1 MSPAELEARVARLER
16 SNRVLRGLF
25 ATFVAIAAVPLLAAY
40 VPANDKL
47 EASEFVVRDK
57 AGAVRARLYLDEQGK
72 TRLVLRDRDGHSTV
86 NLAAGEGASLA
97 LGDKDDKSTVTISAA
112 GSAKGVVMLESDG
125 KPKAVLTKPKGVDS
139 KDPLDSQDPWAS
151 PD

>member
-16 SNRVLRGLF
+16 SNRLLRGLF
-25 ATFVAIAAVPLLAAY
+25 ATFVAVAAVPLLAAY

-57 AGAVRARLYLDEQGK
+57 AGATRARLYVDEQGK

-86 NLAAGEGASLA
+86 NLAAGDGASLG
-97 LGDKDDKSTVTISAA
+97 LGDKDDKSIVTISAA
-112 GSAKGVVMLESDG
+112 GSAKGVVILESDG
-125 KPKAVLTKPKGVDS
+125 KPKAVLAKPKGIDS
-139 KDPLDSQDPWAS
+139 KDPLDPQDPWAS

>member
-16 SNRVLRGLF
+16 SNQILRGLF
-25 ATFVAIAAVPLLAAY
+25 ATFVAIAAIPLLAAY

-47 EASEFVVRDK
+47 EAAEFVVRDK

-86 NLAAGEGASLA
+86 NLAAGEGASLG
-97 LGDKDDKSTVTISAA
+97 LGDKDDKATVTISAA
-112 GSAKGVVMLESDG
+112 GSAKGVVMLETDG
-125 KPKAVLTKPKGVDS
+125 KPKAVLAKPKGDP